1 METVINPYR
10 ELPVRISPVEFE
22 LFCLETLKAYAVE
35 EKLQDFVIKHNQRV
49 ETPDSTYQIDV
60 LAEYT
65 LFGCKN
71 LLVVECKK
79 HSNSIKRPVVTDLY
93 TKMQSMGAQKGLVI
107 STAGF
112 QSDAV
117 KFAGSHGIALW
128 QVCDRFIK
136 RYSALAGPVIPQYML
151 LHLEAERY
159 LPKYIMMEWNCDSD
173 YPYLELYPTKE
184 MYNTAYQEASKS
196 LRDKGNINE

>member
-10 ELPVRISPVEFE
+10 ELPAHITHAEFE
-22 LFCLETLKAYAVE
+22 LFCMETLKAYAVE
-35 EKLQDFVIKHNQRV
+35 EGLQEFVIKHNQKV

-65 LFGCKN
+65 LLGCKHK
-71 LLVVECKK
+71 LVVECKK
-79 HSNSIKRPVVTDLY
+79 HSNSIKRAVVTDLY

-136 RYSALAGPVIPQYML
+136 RLSASAGPEIPQYML
-151 LHLEAERY
+151 LHIEAERY
-159 LPKYIMMEWNCDSD
+159 LPKYIMMEWDCESD
-173 YPYLELYPTKE
+173 YPYHELYPTKE

-196 LRDKGNINE
+196 LRETGIIKD